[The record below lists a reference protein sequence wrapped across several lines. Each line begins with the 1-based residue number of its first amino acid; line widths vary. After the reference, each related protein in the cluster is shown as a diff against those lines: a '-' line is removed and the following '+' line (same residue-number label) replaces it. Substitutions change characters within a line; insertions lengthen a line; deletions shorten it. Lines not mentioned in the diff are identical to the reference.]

1 MKEDNKCKEIVCA
14 CVCVCVHV
22 DVLKGEDTIKA

>member
-22 DVLKGEDTIKA
+22 DVLKGEDRIKA